1 MFFKN
6 KKINHNSK
14 TFELGLEVDYT
25 LRCSSREK
33 LIFACIKNYIASKA
47 IYDVTENKDDIPI
60 NLVTN
65 TGDLSLALSLIDNQE
80 EYEYTLITFE
90 KTHELI
96 KETLHQWIKKETLY
110 EIGGKSV
117 GSAMEE
123 ILIEQESKLDK
134 RIFDKNLPLR
144 EKLMTTAVYPS
155 KIFKRFDLFKEKNLT
170 FEEYFELVV
179 RNNYFEKTDISVAD
193 DILKSVFDKEEE
205 N

>member
-6 KKINHNSK
+6 KKIDHNSK
-14 TFELGLEVDYT
+14 TFELGLGVDYT
-25 LRCSSREK
+25 LRSSSREK
-33 LIFACIKNYIASKA
+33 LIFACITNYIASKA
-47 IYDVTENKDDIPI
+47 IYDATENKDDIPT

-110 EIGGKSV
+110 KIGGEII
-117 GSAMEE
+117 GSAMDEV
-123 ILIEQESKLDK
+123 LIEQESKLDK
-134 RIFDKNLPLR
+134 RIFDKNLPLK

-155 KIFKRFDLFKEKNLT
+155 KIFKRFDLFKDKILT